1 MKYVMIN
8 YSTPIIFTEANLH
21 RHFEGFGNI
30 TSAGKFRIKCYE
42 GRLPTIETYGKS
54 VGLKL
59 EPAEEDAKIL
69 EMFLIDGE

>member
-21 RHFEGFGNI
+21 KHFEGFGNI
-30 TSAGKFRIKCYE
+30 TSAGKFRIVHSPDCSPGIK
-42 GRLPTIETYGKS
+42 TYGKS
-54 VGLKL
+54 IGLKL